1 MTAAMTNMNEITTNA
16 PVSRNRESFY
26 QDAMRMLGEAT
37 QQGATAAHAEEAVFG
52 ITLALTNLL
61 GDRDAHRRPGNL
73 KPGEFQQFGCGAF
86 FLTPDGKSNLLI
98 APVNYHPEQKHMK
111 VDATLG
117 HPGWMVKNQ
126 KPLLLAN
133 TDLDTNFVKILR
145 TFRAGSVCYAPIK
158 MGNTYYGQIIC
169 AAQGRYTMS
178 EDDLAVHTTFC
189 HLAAALW
196 VAKGGPEYLRM
207 VDGETA

>member
-1 MTAAMTNMNEITTNA
+1 MTAAMTNMNEITASA
-16 PVSRNRESFY
+16 PGSRNRESFY

-37 QQGATAAHAEEAVFG
+37 QQGAAAANAEEAIFG
-52 ITLALTNLL
+52 ITLALANLL
-61 GDRDAHRRPGNL
+61 GDRDAHRLPGNL
-73 KPGEFQQFGCGAF
+73 KAGEFQQFACGAF

-117 HPGWMVKNQ
+117 HPGWMVKNK

-133 TDLDTNFVKILR
+133 TDLDSGFVKILR

-158 MGNTYYGQIIC
+158 LGDAYYGQIIC
-169 AAQGRYTMS
+169 AAQGRYTMNQ
-178 EDDLAVHTTFC
+178 DDLAVHTTFC

-196 VAKGGPEYLRM
+196 VAKGGPEYLQKLHA
-207 VDGETA
+207 ETP